1 MGKVSVSGDDNLVV
15 NEAKDST
22 IIINKYDSGVQSE
35 PVNKTLYDALIEECD
50 VRNYYFVNI
59 ISRGGISWY
68 TNEEVVQFFFSSMMK
83 LEALVKEKRFYI
95 ADELFS
101 ELMKH
106 CKLTK
111 ELKDSF
117 ELLVM
122 TIYSADQ
129 DAITPACDIT
139 YDREIDCTPG
149 FVKAAME
156 EFNSLDPHYAFLD
169 YAESFARHD
178 VSTKNLIKLIKG

>member
-83 LEALVKEKRFYI
+83 LEALAKENRFYI
-95 ADELFS
+95 PDELFG
-101 ELMKH
+101 EIMEH
-106 CKLTK
+106 CKVTK
-111 ELKDSF
+111 ELKSSF

-129 DAITPACDIT
+129 DTITPACDIT
-139 YDREIDCTPG
+139 YDQEIDCTPE
-149 FVKAAME
+149 FVKEAMKV
-156 EFNSLDPHYAFLD
+156 FNSFDPHPAYLD
-169 YAESFARHD
+169 YAEYYAQHD
-178 VSTKNLIKLIKG
+178 ASINNLIKMIKG